1 VQALVV
7 GVGNRN
13 RGDDG
18 VGPRV
23 VDAVRA
29 RLAHVA
35 TYLAHGDLSDL
46 VMRWEPEQQVIVVDA
61 MVSGRPPGS
70 IVEVNAVEEHLP
82 IDSGLLSSHGVGLAE
97 AVELARALDRLPARL
112 TIFGVEAERFEHL
125 GEIGTNVASA
135 IDEVVDRIEALL

>member
-1 VQALVV
+1 MQTLVV
-7 GVGNRN
+7 GVGNRS
-13 RGDDG
+13 RGDDS

-23 VDAVRA
+23 VDAVQA

-46 VMRWEPEQQVIVVDA
+46 VMRWDLEEHVIVVDA

-70 IVEVNAVEEHLP
+70 IVEVDALAERLR
-82 IDSGLLSSHGVGLAE
+82 IDDDLLSSHGVGLAE

-112 TIFGVEAERFEHL
+112 TILAVEAEQFEHF
-125 GEIGTNVASA
+125 GEVGADLTNAIGQ
-135 IDEVVDRIEALL
+135 VVDRIEALI

>member
-1 VQALVV
+1 VRALVV

-29 RLAHVA
+29 RLAHVS

-46 VMRWEPEQQVIVVDA
+46 VMRWEPDQRVIVVDA

-70 IVEVNAVEEHLP
+70 IVQVNAIEEQLP
-82 IDSGLLSSHGVGLAE
+82 IDGGLLSSHGVGLAE
-97 AVELARALDRLPARL
+97 AVELARVLDRLPATL
-112 TIFGVEAERFEHL
+112 TIFGVEAEQFEHL
-125 GEIGTNVASA
+125 GKVGTNVASA
-135 IDEVVDRIEALL
+135 IDEVVDRIEALI

>member
-1 VQALVV
+1 MQALVV

-29 RLAHVA
+29 RLAHVT

-46 VMRWEPEQQVIVVDA
+46 VMRWEPDQQVIVVDA

-70 IVEVNAVEEHLP
+70 IVQVNAIEEHLP
-82 IDSGLLSSHGVGLAE
+82 IGSGLLSSHGVGLAE
-97 AVELARALDRLPARL
+97 AVELARVLDRLPATL
-112 TIFGVEAERFEHL
+112 TIFGVEAEQFEYL

-135 IDEVVDRIEALL
+135 IDEVVDRIEALI

>member
-1 VQALVV
+1 MQALVV
-7 GVGNRN
+7 GVGNRD

-23 VDAVRA
+23 VDAVRV

-61 MVSGRPPGS
+61 IVSGRPPGS
-70 IVEVNAVEEHLP
+70 IVEVNAVEEHLQ

-97 AVELARALDRLPARL
+97 AVELARVLDRLPATL
-112 TIFGVEAERFEHL
+112 TIIGVEAEQFEHL
-125 GEIGTNVASA
+125 GEIGTDVASA
-135 IDEVVDRIEALL
+135 IDEVVDRIEALI